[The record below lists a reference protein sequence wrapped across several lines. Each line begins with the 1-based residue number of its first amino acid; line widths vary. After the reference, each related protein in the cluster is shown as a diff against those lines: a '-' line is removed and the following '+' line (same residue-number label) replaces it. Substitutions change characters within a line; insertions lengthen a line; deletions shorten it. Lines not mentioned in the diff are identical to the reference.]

1 MRFHDLLLALQNSAL
16 AHAVSKADHLVG
28 AGLQIVHVLGFVL
41 LLASVVLLGLRLAGR
56 AFAGQRP
63 AALYRDTAPLLWL
76 GLGLTVA
83 SGVLMFA
90 ASPVLYAYKPIFS
103 IKLGLLAAALG
114 IHLLLI
120 RPALRSDPPRI
131 TLATPRAALALAAWF
146 GVGLAGRII
155 GFV

>member
-1 MRFHDLLLALQNSAL
+1 MHLHNLLLALQNSAL

-76 GLGLTVA
+76 GLALTVV

-103 IKLGLLAAALG
+103 IKLGLLLAALV

-120 RPALRSDPPRI
+120 RPALRNDPPHAP
-131 TLATPRAALALAAWF
+131 LATPRAALALAAWF
-146 GVGLAGRII
+146 GVGVAGRII